1 MAGPE
6 TNLELARTYIASL
19 SAGAGPDELDR
30 FFSTD
35 FVHEEFPNRLL
46 PHGTTRDLQ
55 AMKDARAR
63 GRTLLSTEHFEIVGA
78 LASGVHVAME
88 LTWTGTVGTAAGPFA
103 AGQQLR
109 ARFAIFLEFRDARI
123 VRQRNYDCFDP
134 W

>member
-30 FFSTD
+30 FFSAD

-46 PHGTTRDLQ
+46 PNGTTRDLQ
-55 AMKDARAR
+55 GMKDARER
-63 GRTLLSTEHFEIVGA
+63 GQALLSAEHFEIVGA
-78 LASGVHVAME
+78 LAGGDQIALE
-88 LTWTGTVGTAAGPFA
+88 LIWTGTVGKAAGPFA

-109 ARFAIFLEFRDARI
+109 ARFAIFLDFRDGRI